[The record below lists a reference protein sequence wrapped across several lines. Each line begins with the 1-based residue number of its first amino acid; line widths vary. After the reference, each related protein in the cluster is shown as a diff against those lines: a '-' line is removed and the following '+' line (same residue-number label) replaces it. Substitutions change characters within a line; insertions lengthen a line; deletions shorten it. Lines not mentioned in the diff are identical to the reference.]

1 MSQARHIAEVILKGF
16 RRHFSLFLQI
26 TAKAQQRFANADW
39 QGFQQDNSDRI
50 SFYDLRVQE
59 AIDRLVQELPE
70 HCLDEPLWQQVKQH
84 YLDFLSFHPQAE
96 LAETFYNSVFCRLFE
111 RKYFHNQNIFVES
124 TLSKQKL
131 PAPIASVYDSYF
143 PAQDGLRSCIRKI
156 VASFAF
162 SLPFADLE
170 RDIRYVI
177 QTFRAQSAHGRH
189 PVFQIRF
196 DILKSVFYRNKAA
209 YIVGRVVSPDGQQP
223 FIIPILQSKTQPR
236 QLYLDTLITDA
247 QQMTIIFGFS
257 RAYFMVELPVP
268 SALVHFLKE
277 LLPHKTLAE
286 LYSSVGLHKQGKTE
300 FYRELLQHLAKSSD
314 SFVAAPGIRGMV
326 MMVFTLPSFP
336 YVFKVIRDKFADT
349 KAFGRDTVKQRYFL
363 VKKHD
368 RVGRMADT
376 MEYSYVALPKNRFA
390 PELLAELM
398 DAIPG
403 SLSVEDDMVVISH
416 LYIER
421 RMIPLNIA
429 LESASDAEKAR
440 LMADYGQALKDMIAA
455 NIFPGDML
463 LKNFGVTRHGR
474 VVFYDYDEVQYLLD
488 VNFRKI
494 PKTDNWDDMLSS
506 EPWYSVS
513 PGDVFPEQIATFV
526 TPQPQLRQ
534 LLFQAHPELL
544 DADFW
549 CDKQQ
554 KIKAGFVEDIFPYPP
569 EQRFSRLFCEDK
581 LGDGKALNEK
591 HGENKL
597 GDDQMEQL

>member
-1 MSQARHIAEVILKGF
+1 MEQAQHIAEVILKGF
-16 RRHFSLFLQI
+16 RRHFSLFQQI
-26 TAKAQQRFANADW
+26 TAKAKERFATADW
-39 QGFQQDNSDRI
+39 LGLAEDSADRI
-50 SFYDLRVQE
+50 SFYDQRVQE
-59 AIDRLVQELPE
+59 AIDQLTKELPQQG
-70 HCLDEPLWQQVKQH
+70 LDEPLWQQVKQH
-84 YLDFLSFHPQAE
+84 YLNYLGFHPQAE

-143 PAQDGLRSCIRKI
+143 PAQDGLRVCIRKI
-156 VASFAF
+156 VASFSFA
-162 SLPFADLE
+162 LQFADLE
-170 RDIRYVI
+170 RDIRLLLHA
-177 QTFRAQSAHGRH
+177 FRQQSSHGRH
-189 PVFQIRF
+189 PVHQIRF
-196 DILKSVFYRNKAA
+196 DILKSVFYRSKAA

-223 FIIPILQSKTQPR
+223 FIIPILQYQTAGQHL
-236 QLYLDTLITDA
+236 LYIDTLITDA

-257 RAYFMVELPVP
+257 RAYFMVETPVP

-286 LYSSVGLHKQGKTE
+286 LYASVGLHKQAKTE
-300 FYRELLQHLAKSSD
+300 FYRELLQHLTASTDK
-314 SFVAAPGIRGMV
+314 FVAAPGIRGMV

-336 YVFKVIRDKFADT
+336 YVFKVIRDRFSDT
-349 KAFGRDTVKQRYFL
+349 KAFGRDTVKDRYFL

-376 MEYSYVALPKNRFA
+376 MEYSDVALPKNRFA

-398 DAIPG
+398 TAIPG
-403 SLSVEDDMVVISH
+403 SLTIEDEMVVISH

-421 RMIPLNIA
+421 RMIPLNLA
-429 LESASDAEKAR
+429 LETASDSEKER
-440 LMADYGQALKDMIAA
+440 LMQDYGQALKDMIAA

-494 PKTDNWDDMLSS
+494 PHTDNWDDLMAA
-506 EPWYSVS
+506 EPWYPVY

-549 CDKQQ
+549 CEKQQ
-554 KIKAGFVEDIFPYPP
+554 KIRAGMVEDVFPYPIS
-569 EQRFSRLFCEDK
+569 QRFMQQSR
-581 LGDGKALNEK
+581 
-591 HGENKL
+591 
-597 GDDQMEQL
+597 

>member
-1 MSQARHIAEVILKGF
+1 MVQAQHIAEVILKGF
-16 RRHFSLFLQI
+16 RRHFSLFQQI
-26 TAKAQQRFANADW
+26 TAKAKERFSTADW
-39 QGFQQDNSDRI
+39 LGFAQDSSDRI
-50 SFYDLRVQE
+50 SFYDQRVQE
-59 AIDRLVQELPE
+59 AIDQLVKELPQ

-84 YLDFLSFHPQAE
+84 YLNYLSFHPQAE

-124 TLSKQKL
+124 TLTKQKL

-143 PAQDGLRSCIRKI
+143 PAQDGLRVCIRKI
-156 VASFAF
+156 VASFMF
-162 SLPFADLE
+162 PLPFVDLE
-170 RDIRYVI
+170 RDIRLLL
-177 QTFRAQSAHGRH
+177 QAFRQQSSHGRH
-189 PVFQIRF
+189 PVHQIRF

-223 FIIPILQSKTQPR
+223 FIIPLLQQQTVDGK
-236 QLYLDTLITDA
+236 QLYIDTLITDT

-257 RAYFMVELPVP
+257 RAYFMVETPVP

-286 LYSSVGLHKQGKTE
+286 LYASVGLHKQAKTE
-300 FYRELLQHLAKSSD
+300 FYRELLQHLAASSD
-314 SFVAAPGIRGMV
+314 KFVAAPGIRGMV

-336 YVFKVIRDKFADT
+336 YVFKVIRDRFSDT
-349 KAFGRDTVKQRYFL
+349 KAFGRDTVKDRYFL

-376 MEYSYVALPKNRFA
+376 MEYSDVALPKSRFA
-390 PELLAELM
+390 PELLAELLE
-398 DAIPG
+398 AIPG
-403 SLSVEDDMVVISH
+403 SLSIEDEMVIISH

-421 RMIPLNIA
+421 RMIPLNLA
-429 LESASDAEKAR
+429 LESASDSEKYR
-440 LMADYGQALKDMIAA
+440 LMQDYGQALKDMIAA

-494 PKTDNWDDMLSS
+494 PHTDNWDDLMAS
-506 EPWYSVS
+506 EPWYPVY

-526 TPQPQLRQ
+526 TPQPQLRE
-534 LLFQAHPELL
+534 LLVKAHPELL

-549 CDKQQ
+549 CEKQQ
-554 KIKAGFVEDIFPYPP
+554 KIRAGIVEDVFPYPVS
-569 EQRFSRLFCEDK
+569 QRFM
-581 LGDGKALNEK
+581 
-591 HGENKL
+591 
-597 GDDQMEQL
+597 QMTEAVATDVPEHSVIV

>member
-1 MSQARHIAEVILKGF
+1 MTQAQHIAEVILKGF
-16 RRHFSLFLQI
+16 RRHFSLFQQI
-26 TAKAQQRFANADW
+26 TAKAKDRFAHADW
-39 QGFQQDNSDRI
+39 PGFAQDSSDRI
-50 SFYDLRVQE
+50 SFYDQRVQE
-59 AIDRLVQELPE
+59 AIDHLIKELPQ

-84 YLDFLSFHPQAE
+84 YLNYLGFHPQAE
-96 LAETFYNSVFCRLFE
+96 LAETFYNSVFCRLFD

-131 PAPIASVYDSYF
+131 PAPVASVYDSYF
-143 PAQDGLRSCIRKI
+143 PAQDGLRICIRKI
-156 VASFAF
+156 F
-162 SLPFADLE
+162 SNYLFPLDFIDLE
-170 RDIRYVI
+170 RDIRLLL
-177 QTFRAQSAHGRH
+177 QAFRRQSTHGRH
-189 PVFQIRF
+189 PVHQIRF
-196 DILKSVFYRNKAA
+196 DMLKSVFYRNKAA

-223 FIIPILQSKTQPR
+223 FIIPLLQQAINGQH
-236 QLYLDTLITDA
+236 QLYIDTLITDT

-257 RAYFMVELPVP
+257 RAYFMVETPVP

-286 LYSSVGLHKQGKTE
+286 LYASVGFHKQAKTE
-300 FYRELLQHLAKSSD
+300 FYRELLQHLANSTDK
-314 SFVAAPGIRGMV
+314 FVAAPGIRGMV

-336 YVFKVIRDKFADT
+336 YVFKVIRDQFSDT
-349 KAFGRDTVKQRYFL
+349 KAFGRDTVKDRYFL

-376 MEYSYVALPKNRFA
+376 MEYSDVALPRNRFS
-390 PELLAELM
+390 PELLAELQM
-398 DAIPG
+398 AIAG
-403 SLSVEDDMVVISH
+403 SLSFEDEMVVIKH

-429 LESASDAEKAR
+429 LETASDPEKAR
-440 LMADYGQALKDMIAA
+440 LMEDYGQSLKDMIAA

-494 PKTDNWDDMLSS
+494 PQTDNWDDLMSS
-506 EPWYSVS
+506 EPWYPVN

-526 TPQPQLRQ
+526 TPQPQLRE
-534 LLFQAHPELL
+534 LLFKAHPELL

-549 CDKQQ
+549 CLKQQ
-554 KIKAGFVEDIFPYPP
+554 KIKAGLVEDVFPYPLS
-569 EQRFSRLFCEDK
+569 QRFMQQSP
-581 LGDGKALNEK
+581 NS
-591 HGENKL
+591 
-597 GDDQMEQL
+597 